1 MTNLRFVFLS
11 CILLTIYLSCT
22 DAINLETRRREL
34 LDLNDKMR
42 TAHLEGDAATIIAVH
57 NYPYTAVKNGRVTHP
72 TAEDHAA
79 QFTGYMDSMKLLA
92 WDDLSDPII
101 HISDDASL
109 AVVTYRKHLK
119 MVPKAQPE
127 GEPYEGIFVWQSTY
141 RRTPDGWK
149 QISDITT
156 TLPEAE
162 LLEEINALN
171 SR

>member
-1 MTNLRFVFLS
+1 MKRLAPV
-11 CILLTIYLSCT
+11 LLLCAPWATLAGCADIVNVE
-22 DAINLETRRREL
+22 AARQEL
-34 LDLNDKMR
+34 FDLNDKMR

-57 NYPYTAVKNGRVTHP
+57 DYPYTAVKNGRVTHP

-79 QFTGYMDSMKLLA
+79 QFTGYMDSMRLLA

-127 GEPYEGIFVWQSTY
+127 AEAFEGIFVWQSSY
-141 RRTPDGWK
+141 RRTPAGWK
-149 QISDITT
+149 QVSDITT

-162 LLEEINALN
+162 MIEELKTF
-171 SR
+171 SCR